1 MTQSGDYPTISVIV
15 PVLNM
20 DKTIRTTMDSLMNLE
35 YPDEKLE
42 IIVVDGMSRDETRN
56 IVEEYPVRLV
66 DQEGNGLNAARNTG
80 IKFSSGELLAYTDG
94 DCVIP
99 NDWAIKIANNFEDPV
114 IGFVGGTMYGYNRSN
129 PLSNYMDESF
139 FQVTPG
145 FRIRI
150 ETTDLRLMQ
159 FPAGANMAFRRR
171 ALARVKFFDEN
182 INYGF
187 DDLQPV
193 EEMGFKGFWIILD
206 PEVRILHQHR
216 STLRGLF
223 KQHFNYGRGG
233 TLLVVHKRA
242 SVLASWYAGYLI
254 FSSALVSVFAFLLYI
269 GMKIRHPL
277 PFNIAG
283 GTLGLFLAFV
293 TLYYL
298 PIAVRT
304 GQYWKL
310 FVYPILDIL
319 RGVAFT
325 LGGLYQMVKSLGK
338 KVIT

>member
-1 MTQSGDYPTISVIV
+1 MTPTGDYPSISVIV

-20 DKTIRTTMDSLMNLE
+20 EKTIRATMESLIKLT
-35 YPDEKLE
+35 YPKDKIE
-42 IIVVDGMSRDETRN
+42 IIVVDGNSKDKTRE
-56 IVEEYPVRLV
+56 IVSEYPVKLV
-66 DQEGNGLNAARNTG
+66 DQEGKGLNAARNTG
-80 IKFSSGELLAYTDG
+80 ITYSSGELLAYTDG
-94 DCVIP
+94 DCVLP
-99 NDWAIKIANNFEDPV
+99 EDWAMKIANNFEDPV
-114 IGFVGGTMYGYNRSN
+114 IGFVGGTMEGYDRSN
-129 PLSNYMDESF
+129 YLSNYMDESF

-159 FPAGANMAFRRR
+159 FPAGANMAFRKS
-171 ALARVKFFDEN
+171 ALARVRFFDEN
-182 INYGF
+182 ITYGF

-193 EEMGFKGFWIILD
+193 EEMGFKGFRIILD

-216 STLRGLF
+216 STIKELL

-254 FSSALVSVFAFLLYI
+254 FTSALVAVFAFLLYI
-269 GMKIRHPL
+269 GFKIRHPL
-277 PFNIAG
+277 PFNLAG
-283 GTLGLFLAFV
+283 GTLGLFIAFV
-293 TLYYL
+293 TIYYL
-298 PIAVRT
+298 PIVFT
-304 GQYWKL
+304 SGKVWKL
-310 FVYPILDIL
+310 LVYPVLDIC

-325 LGGLYQMVKSLGK
+325 LGGLYQLMKSLGK

>member
-1 MTQSGDYPTISVIV
+1 MTQTGDYPTISVIV

-20 DKTIRTTMDSLMNLE
+20 GKTIRATMDSLMKLK
-35 YPDEKLE
+35 YPEDKIE

-56 IVEEYPVRLV
+56 IVGEYPVQLV
-66 DQEGNGLNAARNTG
+66 DQEGKGLNAARNTG
-80 IKFSSGELLAYTDG
+80 IKYSSGELLAYTDG
-94 DCVIP
+94 DCVLP
-99 NDWAIKIANNFEDPV
+99 EDWAIKIANNFDEPV
-114 IGFVGGTMYGYNRSN
+114 IGFVGGTMEGYDKSN

-145 FRIRI
+145 FRYRI
-150 ETTDLRLMQ
+150 ETNDLRLMQ
-159 FPAGANMAFRRR
+159 FPAGANMAFRRHS
-171 ALARVKFFDEN
+171 LERVKFFDEN
-182 INYGF
+182 INFGF

-193 EEMGFKGFWIILD
+193 EELGFKGFRIILD
-206 PEVRILHQHR
+206 PEVTILHQHR
-216 STLRGLF
+216 STLRELL

-233 TLLVVHKRA
+233 TLLVIHKRT

-254 FSSALVSVFAFLLYI
+254 FTSAMVSVFAFLIYI

-298 PIAVRT
+298 PIVAKS
-304 GQYWKL
+304 GKIWKL
-310 FVYPILDIL
+310 FVYPTLDLL
-319 RGVAFT
+319 RGFAFT
-325 LGGLYQMVKSLGK
+325 LGGLYQLVKSLGRK
-338 KVIT
+338 

>member
-20 DKTIRTTMDSLMNLE
+20 GKTIRATLDSLMKLD
-35 YPDEKLE
+35 YPEEKLE
-42 IIVVDGMSRDETRN
+42 IIIVDGMSRDGTRE
-56 IVEEYPVRLV
+56 IVKEYPVQLV
-66 DQEGNGLNAARNTG
+66 DQEGRGLNAARNTG
-80 IKFSSGELLAYTDG
+80 IKHSSGELLAYTDG
-94 DCVIP
+94 DCVLP
-99 NDWAIKIANNFEDPV
+99 ANWAMKIADNFNEPV
-114 IGFVGGTMYGYNRSN
+114 IGFVGGTMQGYDRSSI
-129 PLSNYMDESF
+129 LSNYLDESF

-145 FRIRI
+145 FRYRI
-150 ETTDLRLMQ
+150 ETNDLKLMQ

-171 ALARVKFFDEN
+171 SLERVKFFDEN
-182 INYGF
+182 ITYGF

-193 EEMGFKGFWIILD
+193 EELGFKGFRIILD
-206 PEVRILHQHR
+206 PDVKILHQHR
-216 STLRGLF
+216 STLKELL

-233 TLLVVHKRA
+233 TLLVIHRRT

-254 FSSALVSVFAFLLYI
+254 FTSALISVFAFLLYI

-298 PIAVRT
+298 PIVATT
-304 GQYWKL
+304 GNIWKL
-310 FVYPILDIL
+310 FVYPALDLL
-319 RGVAFT
+319 RGFAFT

-338 KVIT
+338 KVT